1 MSRHVSRV
9 RHHLGPRDESG
20 GDGGVDVAAGHV
32 ADGLGHGGHSH
43 AEGEGDAD
51 VLGLHQECDNDN
63 GNDEDGLAL
72 SGDNFREHKPGA
84 RCLSLCPLRSSCHI
98 QPVPGEIRVNIE
110 RDEQI

>member
-1 MSRHVSRV
+1 M
-9 RHHLGPRDESG
+9 
-20 GDGGVDVAAGHV
+20 
-32 ADGLGHGGHSH
+32 ADGLGHSGHSH

-98 QPVPGEIRVNIE
+98 QPVPEEMRVNIE